1 MIIVFIPFACEYAV
15 VVEIREREGG
25 MHRRPAGGA
34 VLVPS
39 ASEAAAHDAATST
52 LHLLTCLPAPAGNR
66 IVVASF
72 YPAVSAWPRALAG
85 LPRRRGALCPPIRER
100 FGFGGSAVRGLLA
113 DSVAAS
119 TQQAGRP
126 AATT

>member
-1 MIIVFIPFACEYAV
+1 
-15 VVEIREREGG
+15 
-25 MHRRPAGGA
+25 MHRRPAGRRRCPCPVRIGSGGA
-34 VLVPS
+34 RRGN
-39 ASEAAAHDAATST
+39 